1 MTDNPLAWW
10 RLRAGGFSF
19 GGLAMA
25 SQYGFYEYDGKIW
38 QFYPA
43 GLELALLRE
52 PNLWKIMGVSRQALH
67 KWRWGKGRPK
77 KDKIADVMQYAPE
90 CLKLVGEVQ

>member
-1 MTDNPLAWW
+1 
-10 RLRAGGFSF
+10 
-19 GGLAMA
+19 MA
-25 SQYGFYEYDGKIW
+25 SQYGFYEIEGQIW

-52 PNLWKIMGVSRQALH
+52 PKLHQLLGVSRQALH

-77 KDKIADVMQYAPE
+77 KDRIALVQMHAPE
-90 CLKLVGEVQ
+90 TLKLVGQIH